1 LSLAAYAGLLGLS
14 ILVLKQATPATP
26 WREALALA
34 PMLAVAA
41 ICWVVLRQIRRLDE
55 LQVRVQLDALGFSFA
70 ATALLTFGYGFLEG
84 LGYPRLSMF
93 GVWPLMAVLWLIG
106 LALAGRRYA

>member
-1 LSLAAYAGLLGLS
+1 MSLAAYAGLLGLS
-14 ILVLKQATPATP
+14 I
-26 WREALALA
+26 
-34 PMLAVAA
+34 
-41 ICWVVLRQIRRLDE
+41 
-55 LQVRVQLDALGFSFA
+55 A
-70 ATALLTFGYGFLEG
+70 ATALLSFGYGFLEG